1 MKKLWLLPLALLLLL
16 AVDTEAQN
24 KKPVKKPPVQKAPV
38 QKEPAKKPVV
48 TKKVQ
53 DPAADE
59 KQVREIVSFLQYMLN
74 TLGSSSTSSRD
85 KDVLVTES
93 YSKIFRDGK
102 VQVEDDLDDEREVIT
117 NKDIVAYLKDV
128 DFFFKDVKFELVIEN
143 IKTSTMP
150 NGELFYKVS
159 ARRNMTGTTAEGKA
173 VNNSIP
179 RFIEVNFNQQDQDLR
194 IVSIY
199 TNQFNE
205 KEALT
210 NWWKELSYEW
220 QSVFKRAINLT
231 ADSAQF
237 SDIKSVTA
245 IQELQLSNNTYI
257 QDLEPLAQLA
267 SLRVLNLSGSA
278 VKDLTPIR
286 NLTEL
291 TELTL
296 AGTKVNDLSPL
307 RYSNKLET
315 LNINDTDVAEI
326 TVVEKMKALQELKMN
341 GTRVADFTPIANLTA
356 LQKADLSDT
365 KISNLSPFQN
375 LVQLTELNISETPV
389 ADLSPLT
396 GLKNLRE
403 LDIDSTQVRNIQP
416 LSNLDNLHVLHANA
430 TFIADLM
437 PLQKLAQLEKIYC
450 DQTQVTRAAAEAFK
464 VINPNVLVIFDSK
477 DLTIWWNT
485 LSPEWKNILSKT
497 AVIGLDPSKE
507 ELAKVPLLD
516 SINLNGD
523 SRINTLEPLRKLL
536 KLKTILAN
544 KTGITDV
551 LPLQGHLEIR
561 YLDISETNVK
571 DISPLSRFTTLRVLQ
586 ADKSKIENIE
596 LYTIAGLEKLY
607 ADQTTLHDITARE
620 FLMKNPKCLLIYKTN
635 ALNRWWGNLSENWK
649 KVFQAQLRSGS
660 VTRENLHALVEQ
672 EVLEFQDAPV
682 TSLSALSEFVQLK
695 ELHFSGTAISRISP
709 LDNFSSLKSLHAIN
723 SPIHKIDSLWRL
735 TELEDLDISNTPID
749 DLSVIGRL
757 KKLKKLNC
765 AGTQIRRLDPLEK
778 LQELESLDCSNT
790 NVNKLTS
797 LDYLP
802 LKTLKCYNT
811 KVSNR
816 AIENFKASHPEC
828 SVMYYR

>member
-1 MKKLWLLPLALLLLL
+1 MKKLWLLPLALVFLL
-16 AVDTEAQN
+16 AVDTEAQ
-24 KKPVKKPPVQKAPV
+24 KKPVKKQPVQKTA
-38 QKEPAKKPVV
+38 AKKPVV
-48 TKKVQ
+48 TK
-53 DPAADE
+53 PAATKQVQNPVEDE

-117 NKDIVAYLKDV
+117 NKDIVAYLRDV
-128 DFFFKDVKFELVIEN
+128 DFFFNDVKFELVIEN

-159 ARRNMTGTTAEGKA
+159 ARRNMTGTTAEGKS

-179 RFIEVNFNQQDQDLR
+179 RFIEVNFNPSDQDLR

-205 KEALT
+205 KESLT

-220 QSVFKRAINLT
+220 QSVFKRTLSLT
-231 ADSAQF
+231 DSVQF
-237 SDIKSVTA
+237 SDIKSIIA

-257 QDLEPLAQLA
+257 QDLEPLAQLN
-267 SLRVLNLSGSA
+267 SLRLLNLSGTA
-278 VKDLTPIR
+278 VHDLTAIR

-291 TELTL
+291 AELNL
-296 AGTKVNDLSPL
+296 AGTKVKDLGPL

-315 LNINDTDVAEI
+315 LNINDTDVTEI
-326 TVVEKMKALQELKMN
+326 TVVEKMKSLRELKMN
-341 GTRVADFTPIANLTA
+341 KTAVVDFAPIANLTA

-365 KISNLSPFQN
+365 KISSLSPFQN
-375 LVQLTELNISETPV
+375 LVQLTELNISGTPV
-389 ADLSPLT
+389 ADLTPLT
-396 GLKNLRE
+396 SLKNLQS
-403 LDIDSTQVRNIQP
+403 LDVDSTDVRDIQP
-416 LSNLDNLHVLHANA
+416 LANLEKLRVVHANA
-430 TFIADLM
+430 TLIADLM
-437 PLQKLAQLEKIYC
+437 PLQKLVHLEKIYS
-450 DQTQVTRAAAEAFK
+450 DQTQVTYAAAQAFK
-464 VINPNVLVIFDSK
+464 AVSPNVLVIFDSK
-477 DLTIWWNT
+477 DLSIWWTT
-485 LSPEWKNILSKT
+485 LSPEWKSIFSK
-497 AVIGLDPSKE
+497 AAAIGLDPSKE

-523 SRINTLEPLRKLL
+523 SRINTLEPLRKLS
-536 KLKTILAN
+536 KLKTIIAS

-551 LPLQGHLEIR
+551 SPLQEHQEIN
-561 YLDISETNVK
+561 YLDISETNVT
-571 DISPLSRFTTLRVLQ
+571 DISPLSRFTTLRILR

-596 LYTIAGLEKLY
+596 LYAIPGLEKLY
-607 ADQTTLHDITARE
+607 ADQTTVNDITARE
-620 FLMKNPKCLLIYKTN
+620 FLVKNPKCLLIYKTN
-635 ALNRWWGNLSENWK
+635 ALNRWWGNLSEHWK
-649 KVFQAQLRSGS
+649 KVFQVQLGYGS
-660 VTRENLHALVEQ
+660 ATRENLHALVEQ
-672 EVLEFQDAPV
+672 DVLQFKDAPV

-709 LDNFSSLKSLHAIN
+709 LDNFSFLTSLHAIN
-723 SPIHKIDSLWRL
+723 SPIQKIDSLYLL
-735 TELEDLDISNTPID
+735 TELEDLDISNTPVD

-757 KKLKKLNC
+757 KNLKKLNC

-778 LQELESLDCSNT
+778 LQALEYLDCSNT
-790 NVNKLTS
+790 NVNRLTA

-816 AIENFKASHPEC
+816 AIENFKESHPEC
-828 SVMYYR
+828 SVVYYR